1 MLIVTHEFSYKYSSS
16 SKFVL
21 SISIKPVRLEDA
33 VTYQELSLGQ
43 RLKPLFEGGF
53 FRPLA
58 RPSAPVYVDC
68 ATRLVDAA
76 LETGHLERS
85 EARLLV
91 REVIDRHP
99 DVQFDEDEGGFAS
112 DPQQKATQFFNKLL
126 EAHWISERRVSL
138 SEQTILIAPQL
149 RLLLSA
155 LTDLAENRPE
165 ELTDFGAG
173 LHSLCRDIL
182 EEGAFDPRVMDGNN
196 LRVKL
201 KDLRERSERALNQM
215 HAVETLIRDHET
227 AQRQSDSAQ
236 ETLKR
241 FLDDFHA
248 GEHMLCYDALRESGL
263 LPRIEKARSVLQE
276 LTADPFVKE
285 RLAEGIRAHSSLDV
299 DAAFI
304 QSETWLNQLASRL
317 GSIPQVA
324 RQIDARMAEFSNLS
338 AARYRYQTEM
348 RGRWPEQVKTYC
360 DQAGRAHAG
369 KKFSDLAHEPGMV
382 FRTVHCEI
390 RYGRDALASTRSKRL
405 PVSLEAAAPK
415 SKKDAAKAKA
425 EIRKQTLLSL
435 TPQRA
440 ARFVN
445 RYLPN
450 KGDQLSSETMSLQ
463 TNEELLDFLAVL
475 TFNRAPVRRSSRII
489 KWRVRSARQGG
500 CIVPE
505 RIPTDALRQ
514 VKLERLTIERII

>member
-1 MLIVTHEFSYKYSSS
+1 MKDVVT
-16 SKFVL
+16 
-21 SISIKPVRLEDA
+21 D
-33 VTYQELSLGQ
+33 QEASLGQ

-68 ATRLVDAA
+68 ATRLVEAA
-76 LETGHLERS
+76 LETGQLDRS

-99 DVQFDEDEGGFAS
+99 YVQFDEDEGGFAS

-126 EAHWISERRVSL
+126 EAHWITERRVSL

-155 LTDLAENRPE
+155 LTGLAENRPE

-173 LHSLCRDIL
+173 LHSLCQEIL
-182 EEGAFDPRVMDGNN
+182 AEGAFDPREMDGNA

-215 HAVETLIRDHET
+215 HAVETLIREHET

-285 RLAEGIRAHSSLDV
+285 RLAEGLMEHSRLDS
-299 DAAFI
+299 DAAYI
-304 QSETWLNQLASRL
+304 ESETWLNQLASRL
-317 GSIPQVA
+317 GSIPQIA
-324 RQIDARMAEFSNLS
+324 RPIDARMAEFSNLS

-348 RGRWPEQVKTYC
+348 RGRWPEQVKAYC
-360 DQAGRAHAG
+360 DQAGRTYAG

-382 FRTVHCEI
+382 FRTVRCEVL
-390 RYGRDALASTRSKRL
+390 YGRDALASVRSKRL
-405 PVSLEAAAPK
+405 PVSLEARAPK
-415 SKKDAAKAKA
+415 SKQDSAKAKA
-425 EIRKQTLLSL
+425 ALRKQTLLSL
-435 TPQRA
+435 MPQRA
-440 ARFVN
+440 SRFVN

-450 KGDQLSSETMSLQ
+450 TGDQLSTESLSLQ

-475 TFNRAPVRRSSRII
+475 TFDRAPVRRSSKTI
-489 KWRVRSARQGG
+489 KWQVRSQRKGG
-500 CIVPE
+500 CTVPE
-505 RIPTDALRQ
+505 RIPMDKLGQ
-514 VKLERLTIERII
+514 LKLERITIERIL